1 MWCCLFGCGRVTRP
15 QVVFRTGA
23 SSLPR
28 QIGADV
34 AGQASGLEGDDLCG
48 EPESPGLQLAL
59 PEFKEFPRETGQRFG
74 PTLLADI
81 DASPAVRAPCDWKLA
96 DQDVVFT
103 VLGSP
108 TDAAHDQIDELR
120 RQLARVE
127 RLLLLYH
134 LLLDRLAVPRLF
146 GNPVLYL
153 SLNDAADVP
162 SRG

>member
-1 MWCCLFGCGRVTRP
+1 MWCCLFGCGRVTRR

-28 QIGADV
+28 QVGADV
-34 AGQASGLEGDDLCG
+34 AGQASGLEGDDLRG
-48 EPESPGLQLAL
+48 QPESPGLQLAL
-59 PEFKEFPRETGQRFG
+59 PEFQDSPRKPGQRFG
-74 PTLLADI
+74 PRLLADI
-81 DASPAVRAPCDWKLA
+81 DASPAVRAPCAWKLA

-127 RLLLLYH
+127 RFLLLFKL
-134 LLLDRLAVPRLF
+134 R
-146 GNPVLYL
+146 
-153 SLNDAADVP
+153 
-162 SRG
+162 